1 MLGQTV
7 YELLVKISGDASGL
21 KSAIGKAVGDL
32 DGLSTKLTTIGTAMS
47 GIGLGIVGGL
57 GATVKKTADAG
68 SAFDDMSK
76 RTGVSVEELSAL
88 SYVADQ
94 TGTDIGTV
102 ENSLRYLAQAIGDAS
117 NGVGTGK
124 DAFEKLGIAVTDTEG
139 NLRPTVDVMKDAATA
154 LSNMTNETEKIALS
168 TDMFGTGYGT
178 KLLPMLKE
186 GGDGIDELMQKAAD
200 LNFTFTTEA
209 ATAAAEFNDRMSE
222 LQLSLESAGRAIGD
236 TLIPAIAPL
245 VEQITTVVVHVSEWI
260 EKNPKLVEIIGEIG
274 VVLAVGGP
282 VLVGIGMLIK
292 AIQAIGSIGAVTTPI
307 GALAVAIG
315 AIIVI
320 WKNWDEIVE
329 YVEGFVSKIKD
340 FFSDLMDF
348 VQGIVQKIEDFITG
362 LIDKIKTAI
371 TDLKDMLKISSG
383 DTAVSSGGMGAGGV
397 RKLIEQHETG
407 IDYVPQTGLALI
419 HEGEAVLNK
428 MDAESYRKGNMGMSY
443 NPIVNITVQG
453 DGDES
458 KIRRAVEQA
467 LNESARQFRRTGYE
481 LIPGMG

>member
-1 MLGQTV
+1 
-7 YELLVKISGDASGL
+7 
-21 KSAIGKAVGDL
+21 
-32 DGLSTKLTTIGTAMS
+32 
-47 GIGLGIVGGL
+47 
-57 GATVKKTADAG
+57 
-68 SAFDDMSK
+68 
-76 RTGVSVEELSAL
+76 
-88 SYVADQ
+88 
-94 TGTDIGTV
+94 
-102 ENSLRYLAQAIGDAS
+102 
-117 NGVGTGK
+117 
-124 DAFEKLGIAVTDTEG
+124 
-139 NLRPTVDVMKDAATA
+139 
-154 LSNMTNETEKIALS
+154 
-168 TDMFGTGYGT
+168 
-178 KLLPMLKE
+178 
-186 GGDGIDELMQKAAD
+186 
-200 LNFTFTTEA
+200 
-209 ATAAAEFNDRMSE
+209 
-222 LQLSLESAGRAIGD
+222 
-236 TLIPAIAPL
+236 LIPAITPL

-443 NPIVNITVQG
+443 NPSISITVQG

>member
-1 MLGQTV
+1 
-7 YELLVKISGDASGL
+7 
-21 KSAIGKAVGDL
+21 
-32 DGLSTKLTTIGTAMS
+32 
-47 GIGLGIVGGL
+47 
-57 GATVKKTADAG
+57 
-68 SAFDDMSK
+68 MSK
-76 RTGVSVEELSAL
+76 RTGVSVEDLSAL

-102 ENSLRYLAQAIGDAS
+102 ENSLHYLAQAIGDAS

-154 LSNMTNETEKIALS
+154 LSNMTNETEKSVLS
-168 TDMFGTGYGT
+168 TDMFGARYGT
-178 KLLPMLKE
+178 QLLPMLKE

-260 EKNPKLVEIIGEIG
+260 EKNPKLVDIIGEIG

-292 AIQAIGSIGAVTTPI
+292 AIQAIGSVGAVTTPI

-371 TDLKDMLKISSG
+371 TDLKDMLKIGSG
-383 DTAVSSGGMGAGGV
+383 DTAVSSGGMGVGGV
-397 RKLIEQHETG
+397 QASIQQVSLERIPGHQHG
-407 IDYVPQTGLALI
+407 INYVPQTGLALI

-443 NPIVNITVQG
+443 NPSISITVQG

-458 KIRRAVEQA
+458 KIRRDVEQA